1 MECAN
6 GWNAKDLG
14 AKISWDANLQGK
26 PLVQGNNEKGL
37 ICRGFLSIEER
48 ISRGGSGRMP
58 NFHFSRYRKGSSF
71 DTPTSK

>member
-1 MECAN
+1 MECAK

-37 ICRGFLSIEER
+37 ICTGFLSIGRENQPWR
-48 ISRGGSGRMP
+48 IGP
-58 NFHFSRYRKGSSF
+58 NAQF
-71 DTPTSK
+71 PLLPQ